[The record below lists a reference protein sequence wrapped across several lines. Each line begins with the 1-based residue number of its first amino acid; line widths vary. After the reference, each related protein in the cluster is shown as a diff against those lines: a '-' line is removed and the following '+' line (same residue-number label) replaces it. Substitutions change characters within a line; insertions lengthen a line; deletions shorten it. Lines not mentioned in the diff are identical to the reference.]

1 MNTMNAGASEAIGI
15 DAGVLAK
22 VRGLLAKAE
31 STTFP
36 AEAEALTAK
45 AHQLIA
51 RYSIDRALLE
61 ERAGGGDVL
70 SRTLGVDTPY
80 ARAKFHL
87 LGQVARACR
96 CRVLWQVDLGVA
108 TVFGFAGDL
117 DATELLYTSLLV
129 QATTAMLASSAPRNA
144 ASATVAAFRRA
155 FLYAFAN
162 RVGQRLRE
170 TAAAEVDAA
179 VDLGSD
185 ESLLP
190 VLASRE
196 EAVEAALTAAF
207 PGARAMRFS
216 VSDARGWRAGADA
229 GDRATL
235 TTQRS
240 VDGRRAIASGT
251 AG

>member
-1 MNTMNAGASEAIGI
+1 MNSMNAGAPEAVGI

-22 VRGLLAKAE
+22 VRALLAKAE

-61 ERAGGGDVL
+61 ERSGVGDVL
-70 SRTLGVDTPY
+70 SRSLAVDAPY
-80 ARAKFHL
+80 ARGKFHL

-96 CRVLWQVDLGVA
+96 CRVLWQVDAGVA

-129 QATTAMLASSAPRNA
+129 QATAAMLASRSPQNA
-144 ASATVAAFRRA
+144 APSTVAAFRRA

-162 RVGQRLRE
+162 RIGQRLR
-170 TAAAEVDAA
+170 AIAEAA
-179 VDLGSD
+179 VDDAAHSD
-185 ESLLP
+185 SASLLP

-196 EAVEAALTAAF
+196 QAVDEALSAAF
-207 PGARAMRFS
+207 PNARAMRYS

-229 GDRATL
+229 GDRATI

-240 VDGRRAIASGT
+240 VDGRRAIANGT

>member
-1 MNTMNAGASEAIGI
+1 MNSMNAGASEAVGI

-51 RYSIDRALLE
+51 RYSIDCALLE
-61 ERAGGGDVL
+61 ERSAVSEVL
-70 SRTLGVDTPY
+70 SRTLAVEAPY

-87 LGQVARACR
+87 LGQVASACR
-96 CRVLWQVDLGVA
+96 CRGLWQVDLGVA
-108 TVFGFAGDL
+108 TIFGFAGDL

-129 QATTAMLASSAPRNA
+129 QATTAMLGSPAPRNA
-144 ASATVAAFRRA
+144 APSTVAAFRRA
-155 FLYAFAN
+155 FLYGFAN

-170 TAAAEVDAA
+170 IAAAEVDAA
-179 VDLGSD
+179 IDVGRD

-190 VLASRE
+190 VLASRD
-196 EAVEAALTAAF
+196 EAVAAALTAAF
-207 PGARAMRFS
+207 PGARAMRLS
-216 VSDARGWRAGADA
+216 VSDAQGWRAGVVAA
-229 GDRATL
+229 DRARL
-235 TTQRS
+235 TNQRS
-240 VDGRRAIASGT
+240 VDGRRAIANGN
-251 AG
+251 GG